1 MIFKPR
7 FYFLAGFLFC
17 VGLLAAALYFQFSGG
32 LEPCP
37 LCVSQRIMVLAVA
50 LVMLAAVLHNPERTG
65 VKVYALLGFV
75 AAVLGGSVSA
85 RHVWLQHL
93 PPEEVPA
100 CGPGLEYMF
109 QYFPLSETL
118 KAMLNGTG
126 DCAKVDWTLLGLS
139 MPAWV
144 LICFAFLA
152 LLSLMQFWNGAAR
165 RGDRRYF
172 SADSR
177 SSLR

>member
-1 MIFKPR
+1 MTIPNAR
-7 FYFLAGFLFC
+7 ICFLLAFLFC
-17 VGLLAAALYFQFSGG
+17 AGLLLTAIYFQFVGG

-37 LCVSQRIMVLAVA
+37 LCISQRIMVLAVA
-50 LVMLAAVLHNPERTG
+50 IVLLAAFLHNPRKTG
-65 VKVYALLGFV
+65 VRVY
-75 AAVLGGSVSA
+75 AVLGFLTALAGASISG

-109 QYFPLSETL
+109 QNFPLSDTL
-118 KAMLNGTG
+118 RMMVSGTG

-144 LICFAFLA
+144 LLCFLFLA
-152 LLSLMQFWNGAAR
+152 AVSLAQFWNVAEGRTAWNR
-165 RGDRRYF
+165 RR
-172 SADSR
+172 
-177 SSLR
+177 L